1 MVSTFGSLQTAYS
14 GLAAARAG
22 LDVTGQNMA
31 NVGTTGYTRQRIV
44 QTEVGAPAQTG
55 FVRGTA
61 ALAGQ
66 GVSVDAIARLA
77 SSTLDTRVRF
87 SVGAAAFAD
96 TRATALDQLETGL
109 HEPGADGLSAELDGL
124 WSAWSD
130 LATHI
135 DDPGSAS
142 ALIGAAKTVV
152 TALAAGSSAVDAQWS
167 ATRSALATQ
176 VGQLNDAAQQVADL
190 NGAIRTA
197 VASGGTANELLDQR
211 DQLTERI
218 ATLTGAAVRDN
229 GDGTVDV
236 VIGGNPLVQG
246 TTARGVML
254 DGPPTLGAMNATTGT
269 GQPTAPSLSWVGG
282 SVGPVALDGGAIAGG
297 LTLLAPAN
305 DAHTG
310 GALAEASAAY
320 DRVATDLATK
330 VNALHATGTTPSGTT
345 GTSFFAL
352 AAGVPAAQGLS
363 VVPADGSGLATRSAT
378 GQFDASVLT
387 AIAAIGSGA
396 GAPDATWATF
406 VTGVGSASRTASS
419 ESTLTGLALTNAR
432 TQQQSSAGVD
442 MDEEN
447 VSLLAYQHAYQ
458 GAARVLTAVDEMLDT
473 IINRLGL
480 VGRS

>member
-14 GLAAARAG
+14 GLSAARAG

-87 SVGAAAFAD
+87 SAGAAAYAD

-109 HEPGADGLSAELDGL
+109 HEPGADGLSAKLDGL

-130 LATHI
+130 LATHL

-142 ALIGAAKTVV
+142 ALIGAAKTVA
-152 TALAAGSSAVDAQWS
+152 TALSAGSSAIDAQWS

-176 VGQLNDAAQQVADL
+176 VGQLNDAAKQVADL

-197 VASGGTANELLDQR
+197 VASGGSANELLDQR
-211 DQLTERI
+211 DQLTEKI
-218 ATLTGAAVRDN
+218 ATLTGASVRDN

-246 TTARGVML
+246 TTARGVTL
-254 DGPPTLGAMNATTGT
+254 DGPPTLGAMNTTGT
-269 GQPTAPSLSWVGG
+269 GQPSAPSLSWVGG
-282 SVGPVALDGGAIAGG
+282 SVGPVALGGGSIAGG
-297 LTLLAPAN
+297 LSLLAPAN

-320 DRVATDLATK
+320 DRVATDLATT
-330 VNALHATGTTPSGTT
+330 VNARHATGTTPSGAT
-345 GTSFFAL
+345 GTAFFAL

-363 VVPADGSGLATRSAT
+363 VVPTDGSGLATRSAT

-387 AIAAIGSGA
+387 AIAGIGSGA
-396 GAPDATWATF
+396 GGPDATWATF

>member
-22 LDVTGQNMA
+22 LDVTGQNIA
-31 NVGTTGYTRQRIV
+31 NAGTTGYTRQRLV

-55 FVRGTA
+55 FLRGTA

-77 SSTLDTRVRF
+77 TATLDTRVRL
-87 SVGAAAFAD
+87 SAGAAASAD

-109 HEPGADGLSAELDGL
+109 HEPGADGLSAKLDGL

-135 DDPGSAS
+135 DDPGAAS
-142 ALIGAAKTVV
+142 ALLGAAKTVA
-152 TALAAGSSAVDAQWS
+152 TALSAGSKSVDAQWT
-167 ATRSALATQ
+167 ATRSTVATQ
-176 VGQLNDAAQQVADL
+176 VTRLNDAAAQVADL
-190 NGAIRTA
+190 NGQIRST
-197 VASGGTANELLDQR
+197 VASGGNANELLDRR
-211 DQLTERI
+211 DQLTESI
-218 ATLTGAAVRDN
+218 ATLTGATVRDN

-236 VIGGNPLVQG
+236 VIGGNALVQG
-246 TTARGVML
+246 TSARAVAL
-254 DGPPTLGAMNATTGT
+254 AGAGSLADTRSGS
-269 GQPTAPSLSWVGG
+269 GAPALSWVGG
-282 SVGPVALDGGAIAGG
+282 SAGPVALDGGSIAGG
-297 LTLLAPAN
+297 LSLLAPAN
-305 DAHTG
+305 GARTG
-310 GALAEASAAY
+310 GALAEAAAAY
-320 DRVATDLATK
+320 DAVATDLATS
-330 VNALHATGTTPSGTT
+330 VNALHATGTTPSGAT
-345 GTSFFAL
+345 GSPFFAL

-363 VVPADGSGLATRSAT
+363 VVPTDASGLATRSAT

-387 AIAAIGSGA
+387 AIAAVGNRA
-396 GAPDATWATF
+396 GGPDATWATF
-406 VTGVGSASRTASS
+406 VTGVGSASRTATS
-419 ESTLTGLALTNAR
+419 EATLTGLALTNAR